1 MMSWLIWNNI
11 LQDNKEDFI
20 MKRTNESSFDYNA
33 EVKKCKTIDD
43 VMGKNGLI
51 QRLVKDVLENIL
63 EGEMEEHLGREKYQR
78 ESYDVED
85 IKNYR
90 NGYSTKNL
98 RSSFGDV
105 DLDIPRDRKAEFEPQ
120 IVKKY
125 ETVCTELDKKIIS
138 LYAKGMSTTDIEAE
152 IQDLYGITISPSMV
166 SKITDKV
173 LATAT
178 EWQNRVLDSI
188 YPIVYLD
195 AMYFKVRSNGK
206 IVNKA
211 VYICLGYTM
220 QGHKDILGIWVDEA
234 EGAKFWLSICND
246 LKNRGV
252 KEILIA
258 CMDGLKGLPQA
269 IKTVFPTVN
278 IQTCI
283 VHQIRNSV
291 KYVASKGQ
299 KAFMKDLKEVYKAP
313 TEELAL
319 AQLDRLKEA
328 WGDKYGIVIDSW
340 YNNWNNL
347 STYFEFSPSIRKII
361 YTTNV
366 LEGFNRQVRKFTKVR
381 VIFPTDE
388 SLNKCV
394 YLATMEIM
402 EKWTQPIHG
411 WANTL
416 AELSLAFSDQL
427 SDDLA

>member
-1 MMSWLIWNNI
+1 MTKKDDIN
-11 LQDNKEDFI
+11 
-20 MKRTNESSFDYNA
+20 FDYNE

-43 VMGKNGLI
+43 VIGKDGLV
-51 QRLVKDVLENIL
+51 QRLIKDVLENIL
-63 EGEMEEHLGREKYQR
+63 EVEMGEHLGRDKYDRQT
-78 ESYDVED
+78 D
-85 IKNYR
+85 IDQDDRNYR
-90 NGYSTKNL
+90 NGYSKKTL

-105 DLDIPRDRKAEFEPQ
+105 DLDVPRDRKAEFEPQ
-120 IVKKY
+120 IIKKY
-125 ETVCTELDKKIIS
+125 ETVCNELDKKIIS
-138 LYAKGMSTTDIEAE
+138 LYAKGMSTRDIQAE
-152 IQDLYGITISPSMV
+152 VEDLYGITLSPSMI

-173 LATAT
+173 IATAT
-178 EWQNRVLDSI
+178 EWQNRMLDEI

-211 VYICLGYTM
+211 VYICLGYTLE
-220 QGHKDILGIWVDEA
+220 GYKDILGIWVDEA

-252 KEILIA
+252 KKILIA

-269 IKTVFPTVN
+269 IKTVFPTVD

-283 VHQIRNSV
+283 VHQIRNSI
-291 KYVASKGQ
+291 KYIASKDK

-313 TEELAL
+313 TQDLAL
-319 AQLDRLKEA
+319 AQLDNLKEK
-328 WGDKYGIVIDSW
+328 WGSNYGMVIDSW

-347 STYFEFSPSIRKII
+347 DTFFKFSPQIRKLI

-381 VIFPTDE
+381 TIFPTDE

-402 EKWTQPIHG
+402 EKWTQPIHNWG
-411 WANTL
+411 TTL
-416 AELSLAFSDQL
+416 AELSLYFEEQL
-427 SDDLA
+427 RDELA

>member
-1 MMSWLIWNNI
+1 MGRKNDIN
-11 LQDNKEDFI
+11 
-20 MKRTNESSFDYNA
+20 FDYNS

-43 VMGKNGLI
+43 VLGKNGLV
-51 QRLVKDVLENIL
+51 QRLIKDVLENIL
-63 EGEMEEHLGREKYQR
+63 EAEMDEHLGRDKYQR
-78 ESYDVED
+78 QND
-85 IKNYR
+85 IEPSERNYR
-90 NGYSTKNL
+90 NGYSQKNL

-105 DLDIPRDRKAEFEPQ
+105 DLDIPRDRKSEFEPQ

-125 ETVCTELDKKIIS
+125 ETVCNELDKKIIS
-138 LYAKGMSTTDIEAE
+138 LYAKGMTTSDIQAE
-152 IQDLYGITISPSMV
+152 IEDLYGITISPSMV

-173 LATAT
+173 IATAT
-178 EWQNRVLDSI
+178 EWQNRMLDKI

-220 QGHKDILGIWVDEA
+220 EGYKDILGLWVDEA
-234 EGAKFWLSICND
+234 EGAKFWLGICND

-269 IKTVFPTVN
+269 IQTVFPSAN

-283 VHQIRNSV
+283 VHQIRNSI
-291 KYVASKGQ
+291 KYIASKD
-299 KAFMKDLKEVYKAP
+299 KKSFMKDLKEVYKAA

-319 AQLDRLKEA
+319 AQLDKLKET
-328 WGDKYGIVIDSW
+328 WGNSYGMVIDSW

-347 STYFEFSPSIRKII
+347 STFFDFSPRIRKMI
-361 YTTNV
+361 YTTNA
-366 LEGFNRQVRKFTKVR
+366 LEGFNRQVRKYTKSR
-381 VIFPTDE
+381 TIFPTDE

-402 EKWTQPIHG
+402 EKWTQPVPN
-411 WANTL
+411 WANTYL
-416 AELSLAFSDQL
+416 WNNSQCFSGDNAILPKSVNSLFISHFT
-427 SDDLA
+427 

>member
-1 MMSWLIWNNI
+1 MTKKDDIN
-11 LQDNKEDFI
+11 
-20 MKRTNESSFDYNA
+20 FDYNE

-43 VMGKNGLI
+43 VIGKDGLV
-51 QRLVKDVLENIL
+51 QRLIKDVLENIL
-63 EGEMEEHLGREKYQR
+63 EVEMGEHLGRDKYDRQT
-78 ESYDVED
+78 D
-85 IKNYR
+85 IDQDDRNYR
-90 NGYSTKNL
+90 NGYSKKTL

-105 DLDIPRDRKAEFEPQ
+105 DLDVPRDRKAEFEPQ
-120 IVKKY
+120 IIKKY
-125 ETVCTELDKKIIS
+125 ETVCNELDKKIIS
-138 LYAKGMSTTDIEAE
+138 LYAKGMSTRDIQAE
-152 IQDLYGITISPSMV
+152 VEDLYGITLSPSMI

-173 LATAT
+173 IATAT
-178 EWQNRVLDSI
+178 EWQNRMLDEI

-211 VYICLGYTM
+211 VYICLGYTLE
-220 QGHKDILGIWVDEA
+220 GYKDILGIWVDEA

-252 KEILIA
+252 KKILIA

-269 IKTVFPTVN
+269 IKTVFPTVD

-283 VHQIRNSV
+283 VHQIRNSI
-291 KYVASKGQ
+291 KYIASKDK
-299 KAFMKDLKEVYKAP
+299 KAFMKDLKEVYKAT

-319 AQLDRLKEA
+319 AQLDNLKEK
-328 WGDKYGIVIDSW
+328 WGSNYGMVIDSW

-347 STYFEFSPSIRKII
+347 DTFFKFSPQIRKLI

-381 VIFPTDE
+381 TIFPTDE

-402 EKWTQPIHG
+402 EKWTQPIHNLG
-411 WANTL
+411 TTL
-416 AELSLAFSDQL
+416 AELSLYFEEQL
-427 SDDLA
+427 KDELA

>member
-1 MMSWLIWNNI
+1 MARKNDIN
-11 LQDNKEDFI
+11 
-20 MKRTNESSFDYNA
+20 FDYNS
-33 EVKKCKTIDD
+33 EIKKCKTIDD
-43 VMGKNGLI
+43 VLGKNGLV

-63 EGEMEEHLGREKYQR
+63 EAEMDEHLGRDKYQR
-78 ESYDVED
+78 QSD
-85 IKNYR
+85 IEPGERNYR
-90 NGYSTKNL
+90 NGYSQKNL

-105 DLDIPRDRKAEFEPQ
+105 DLDIPRERKSEFEPQ

-125 ETVCTELDKKIIS
+125 ETVCNELDKKIIS
-138 LYAKGMSTTDIEAE
+138 LYAKGMTTSDIQAE
-152 IQDLYGITISPSMV
+152 IEDLYGITISPSMV

-173 LATAT
+173 IATAT
-178 EWQNRVLDSI
+178 EWQNRMLDKI

-220 QGHKDILGIWVDEA
+220 EGYKDILGLWVDEA
-234 EGAKFWLSICND
+234 EGAKFWLGICND

-269 IKTVFPTVN
+269 IQTVFPSAN

-283 VHQIRNSV
+283 VHQIRNSI
-291 KYVASKGQ
+291 KYIASKD
-299 KAFMKDLKEVYKAP
+299 KKSFMKDLKEVYKAP

-319 AQLDRLKEA
+319 AQLDKLKET
-328 WGDKYGIVIDSW
+328 WGNSYGMVIDSW

-347 STYFEFSPSIRKII
+347 STFFDFSPRIRKMI
-361 YTTNV
+361 YTTNA
-366 LEGFNRQVRKFTKVR
+366 LEGFNRQVRKYTKSR
-381 VIFPTDE
+381 TIFPTDE

-402 EKWTQPIHG
+402 EKWTQPVPNWG
-411 WANTL
+411 ATL
-416 AELSLAFSDQL
+416 AELTLFFTEELKDELA
-427 SDDLA
+427 

>member
-1 MMSWLIWNNI
+1 MARKNDIN
-11 LQDNKEDFI
+11 
-20 MKRTNESSFDYNA
+20 FDYNS
-33 EVKKCKTIDD
+33 EIKKCKTIDD
-43 VMGKNGLI
+43 VLGKNGLV

-63 EGEMEEHLGREKYQR
+63 EAEMDEHLGRDKYQR
-78 ESYDVED
+78 QSNIEPGER
-85 IKNYR
+85 NYR
-90 NGYSTKNL
+90 NGYSQKNL

-105 DLDIPRDRKAEFEPQ
+105 DLDIPRDRKSEFEPQ

-125 ETVCTELDKKIIS
+125 ETVCNELDKKIIS
-138 LYAKGMSTTDIEAE
+138 LYAKGMTTSDIQAE
-152 IQDLYGITISPSMV
+152 IEDLYGITISPSMV

-173 LATAT
+173 IATAT
-178 EWQNRVLDSI
+178 EWQNRMLDKI

-220 QGHKDILGIWVDEA
+220 EGYKDILGLWVDEA
-234 EGAKFWLSICND
+234 EGAKFWLGICND

-269 IKTVFPTVN
+269 IQTVFPSAN

-283 VHQIRNSV
+283 VHQIRNSI
-291 KYVASKGQ
+291 KYIASKD
-299 KAFMKDLKEVYKAP
+299 KKSFMKDLKEVYKAP

-319 AQLDRLKEA
+319 AQLDKLKET
-328 WGDKYGIVIDSW
+328 WGNSYGMVINSW

-347 STYFEFSPSIRKII
+347 STFFDFSPRIRKMI
-361 YTTNV
+361 YTTNA
-366 LEGFNRQVRKFTKVR
+366 LEGFNRQVRKYTKSR
-381 VIFPTDE
+381 TIFPTDE

-402 EKWTQPIHG
+402 EKWTQPVPNWG
-411 WANTL
+411 ATL
-416 AELSLAFSDQL
+416 AELTLFFTEELKDELA
-427 SDDLA
+427 

>member
-1 MMSWLIWNNI
+1 MARKNDIN
-11 LQDNKEDFI
+11 
-20 MKRTNESSFDYNA
+20 FDYNS
-33 EVKKCKTIDD
+33 EIKKCKTIDD
-43 VMGKNGLI
+43 VLGKNGLV

-63 EGEMEEHLGREKYQR
+63 EAEMDEHLGRDKYQR
-78 ESYDVED
+78 QSNIEPGER
-85 IKNYR
+85 NYR
-90 NGYSTKNL
+90 NGYSQKNL

-105 DLDIPRDRKAEFEPQ
+105 DLDIPRDRKSEFEPQ

-125 ETVCTELDKKIIS
+125 ETVCNELDKKIIS
-138 LYAKGMSTTDIEAE
+138 LYAKGMTTSDIQAE
-152 IQDLYGITISPSMV
+152 IEDLYGITISPSMV

-173 LATAT
+173 IATAT
-178 EWQNRVLDSI
+178 EWQNRMLDKI

-220 QGHKDILGIWVDEA
+220 EGYKDILGLWVDEA
-234 EGAKFWLSICND
+234 EGAKFWLGICND

-269 IKTVFPTVN
+269 IQTVFPSAN

-283 VHQIRNSV
+283 VHQIRNSI
-291 KYVASKGQ
+291 KYIASKD
-299 KAFMKDLKEVYKAP
+299 KKSFMKDLKEVYKAP

-319 AQLDRLKEA
+319 AQLDKLKET
-328 WGDKYGIVIDSW
+328 WGNSYGMVIDSW

-347 STYFEFSPSIRKII
+347 STFFDFSPRIRRMI
-361 YTTNV
+361 YTTNA
-366 LEGFNRQVRKFTKVR
+366 LEGFNRQVRKYTKSR
-381 VIFPTDE
+381 TIFPTDE

-402 EKWTQPIHG
+402 EKWTQPVPNWG
-411 WANTL
+411 ATL
-416 AELSLAFSDQL
+416 AELTLFFTEELKDELA
-427 SDDLA
+427 

>member
-1 MMSWLIWNNI
+1 MARKNDIN
-11 LQDNKEDFI
+11 
-20 MKRTNESSFDYNA
+20 FDYNS
-33 EVKKCKTIDD
+33 EIKKCKTIDD
-43 VMGKNGLI
+43 VLGKNGLV

-63 EGEMEEHLGREKYQR
+63 EAEMDEHLGRDKYQR
-78 ESYDVED
+78 QSNIEPGER
-85 IKNYR
+85 NYR
-90 NGYSTKNL
+90 NGYSQKNL

-105 DLDIPRDRKAEFEPQ
+105 DLDIPRDRKSEFEPQ

-125 ETVCTELDKKIIS
+125 ETVCNELDKKIIS
-138 LYAKGMSTTDIEAE
+138 LYAKGMTTSDIQAE
-152 IQDLYGITISPSMV
+152 IEDLYGITISPSMV

-173 LATAT
+173 IATAT
-178 EWQNRVLDSI
+178 EWQNRMLDKI

-220 QGHKDILGIWVDEA
+220 EGYKDILGLWVDEA
-234 EGAKFWLSICND
+234 EGAKFWLGICND

-269 IKTVFPTVN
+269 IQTVFPSAN

-283 VHQIRNSV
+283 VHQIRNSI
-291 KYVASKGQ
+291 KYIASKD
-299 KAFMKDLKEVYKAP
+299 KKSFMKDLKEVYKAP

-319 AQLDRLKEA
+319 AQLDKLKET
-328 WGDKYGIVIDSW
+328 WGNSYGMVIDSW

-347 STYFEFSPSIRKII
+347 STFFDFSPRIRKII
-361 YTTNV
+361 YTTNA
-366 LEGFNRQVRKFTKVR
+366 LEGFNRQVRKYTKSR
-381 VIFPTDE
+381 TIFPTDE

-402 EKWTQPIHG
+402 EKWTQPVPNWG
-411 WANTL
+411 ATL
-416 AELSLAFSDQL
+416 AELTLFFTEELKDELA
-427 SDDLA
+427 

>member
-1 MMSWLIWNNI
+1 MARKNDIN
-11 LQDNKEDFI
+11 
-20 MKRTNESSFDYNA
+20 FDYNS
-33 EVKKCKTIDD
+33 EIKKCKTIDD
-43 VMGKNGLI
+43 VLGKNGLV

-63 EGEMEEHLGREKYQR
+63 EAEMDEHLGRDKYQR
-78 ESYDVED
+78 QSD
-85 IKNYR
+85 IEPGERNYR
-90 NGYSTKNL
+90 NGYSQKNL

-105 DLDIPRDRKAEFEPQ
+105 DLDIPRDRKSEFEPQ

-125 ETVCTELDKKIIS
+125 ETVCNELDKKIIS
-138 LYAKGMSTTDIEAE
+138 LYAKGMTTSDIQAE
-152 IQDLYGITISPSMV
+152 IEDLYGITISPSMV

-173 LATAT
+173 IATAT
-178 EWQNRVLDSI
+178 EWQNRMLDKI

-220 QGHKDILGIWVDEA
+220 EGYKDILGLWVDEA
-234 EGAKFWLSICND
+234 EGAKFWLGICND

-269 IKTVFPTVN
+269 IQTVFPSAN

-283 VHQIRNSV
+283 VHQIRNSI
-291 KYVASKGQ
+291 KYIASKD
-299 KAFMKDLKEVYKAP
+299 KKSFMKDLKEVYKAP

-319 AQLDRLKEA
+319 AQLDKLKETL
-328 WGDKYGIVIDSW
+328 GNSYGMVINSW

-347 STYFEFSPSIRKII
+347 STFFDFSPRIRKMI
-361 YTTNV
+361 YTTNA
-366 LEGFNRQVRKFTKVR
+366 LEGFNRQVRKYTKSR
-381 VIFPTDE
+381 TIFPTDE

-402 EKWTQPIHG
+402 EKWTQPVPNWG
-411 WANTL
+411 ATL
-416 AELSLAFSDQL
+416 AELTLFFTEELKDELA
-427 SDDLA
+427 

>member
-1 MMSWLIWNNI
+1 MTKKDDIN
-11 LQDNKEDFI
+11 
-20 MKRTNESSFDYNA
+20 FDYNE

-43 VMGKNGLI
+43 VIGKDGLV
-51 QRLVKDVLENIL
+51 QRLIKDVLENIL
-63 EGEMEEHLGREKYQR
+63 EVEMGEHLGRDKYDRQT
-78 ESYDVED
+78 D
-85 IKNYR
+85 IVQDDRNYR
-90 NGYSTKNL
+90 NGYSKKTL

-105 DLDIPRDRKAEFEPQ
+105 DLDVPRDRKAEFEPQ
-120 IVKKY
+120 IIKKY
-125 ETVCTELDKKIIS
+125 ETVFNELDKKIIS
-138 LYAKGMSTTDIEAE
+138 LYAKGMSTRDIQAE
-152 IQDLYGITISPSMV
+152 VEDLYGITLSPSMI

-173 LATAT
+173 IATAT
-178 EWQNRVLDSI
+178 EWQNRMLDEI

-211 VYICLGYTM
+211 VYICLGYTLE
-220 QGHKDILGIWVDEA
+220 GYKDILGIWVDEA

-252 KEILIA
+252 KKILIA

-269 IKTVFPTVN
+269 IKTVFPTVD

-283 VHQIRNSV
+283 VHQIRNSI
-291 KYVASKGQ
+291 KYIASKDK
-299 KAFMKDLKEVYKAP
+299 KAFMKDLKEVYKAT

-319 AQLDRLKEA
+319 AQLDNLKEK
-328 WGDKYGIVIDSW
+328 WGSNYGMVIDSW

-347 STYFEFSPSIRKII
+347 DTFFKFSPQIRKLI

-381 VIFPTDE
+381 TIFPTDE

-402 EKWTQPIHG
+402 EKWTQPIHNWG
-411 WANTL
+411 TTL
-416 AELSLAFSDQL
+416 AELSLYFEEQL
-427 SDDLA
+427 KDELA

>member
-1 MMSWLIWNNI
+1 MGRKNDIN
-11 LQDNKEDFI
+11 
-20 MKRTNESSFDYNA
+20 FDYNS

-43 VMGKNGLI
+43 VLGKNGLV

-63 EGEMEEHLGREKYQR
+63 EAEMDEHLGRDKYQR
-78 ESYDVED
+78 QSD
-85 IKNYR
+85 IEPGERNYR
-90 NGYSTKNL
+90 NGYSQKNL

-105 DLDIPRDRKAEFEPQ
+105 DLDIPRDRKSEFEPQ

-125 ETVCTELDKKIIS
+125 ETVCNELDKKIIS
-138 LYAKGMSTTDIEAE
+138 LYAKGMTTSDIQAE
-152 IQDLYGITISPSMV
+152 IEDLYGITISPSMV

-173 LATAT
+173 IATAT
-178 EWQNRVLDSI
+178 EWQNRMLDKI

-220 QGHKDILGIWVDEA
+220 EGYKDILGLWVDEA
-234 EGAKFWLSICND
+234 EGAKFWLGICND

-269 IKTVFPTVN
+269 IQTVFPSAN

-283 VHQIRNSV
+283 VHQIRNSI
-291 KYVASKGQ
+291 KYIASKD
-299 KAFMKDLKEVYKAP
+299 KKSFMKDLKEVYKAP

-319 AQLDRLKEA
+319 AQLDKLKET
-328 WGDKYGIVIDSW
+328 WGNSYGMVIDSW

-347 STYFEFSPSIRKII
+347 STFFDFSPRIRKMI
-361 YTTNV
+361 YTTNA
-366 LEGFNRQVRKFTKVR
+366 LEGFNRQVRKYTKSR
-381 VIFPTDE
+381 TIFPTDE

-402 EKWTQPIHG
+402 EKWTQPVPNWG
-411 WANTL
+411 ATL
-416 AELSLAFSDQL
+416 AELTLFFTEELKDELA
-427 SDDLA
+427 

>member
-1 MMSWLIWNNI
+1 MTKKDDIN
-11 LQDNKEDFI
+11 
-20 MKRTNESSFDYNA
+20 FDYNE

-43 VMGKNGLI
+43 VIGKDGLV
-51 QRLVKDVLENIL
+51 QRLIKDVLENIL
-63 EGEMEEHLGREKYQR
+63 EVEMGEHLGRDKYDRQT
-78 ESYDVED
+78 D
-85 IKNYR
+85 IDQDDRNYR
-90 NGYSTKNL
+90 NGYSKKTL

-105 DLDIPRDRKAEFEPQ
+105 DLDVPRDRKAEFEPQ
-120 IVKKY
+120 IIKKY
-125 ETVCTELDKKIIS
+125 ETVCNELDKKIIS
-138 LYAKGMSTTDIEAE
+138 LYAKGMSTRDIQAE
-152 IQDLYGITISPSMV
+152 VEDLYGITLSPSMI

-173 LATAT
+173 IATAT
-178 EWQNRVLDSI
+178 EWQNRMLDEI

-211 VYICLGYTM
+211 VYICLGYTLE
-220 QGHKDILGIWVDEA
+220 GYKDILGIWVDEA

-252 KEILIA
+252 KKILIA

-269 IKTVFPTVN
+269 IKTVFPTVD

-283 VHQIRNSV
+283 VHQIRNSI
-291 KYVASKGQ
+291 KYIASKDK

-319 AQLDRLKEA
+319 AQLDNLKEK
-328 WGDKYGIVIDSW
+328 WGSNYGMVIDSW

-347 STYFEFSPSIRKII
+347 DTFFKFSPQIRKLI

-381 VIFPTDE
+381 TIFPTDE

-402 EKWTQPIHG
+402 EKWTQPIHNWG
-411 WANTL
+411 TTL
-416 AELSLAFSDQL
+416 AELSLYFKEQL
-427 SDDLA
+427 RYELD

>member
-1 MMSWLIWNNI
+1 MTKKDDIN
-11 LQDNKEDFI
+11 
-20 MKRTNESSFDYNA
+20 FDYNE

-43 VMGKNGLI
+43 VIGKDGLV
-51 QRLVKDVLENIL
+51 QRLIKDVLENIL
-63 EGEMEEHLGREKYQR
+63 EVEMGEHLGRDKYDRQT
-78 ESYDVED
+78 D
-85 IKNYR
+85 IDQDDRNYR
-90 NGYSTKNL
+90 NGYSKKTL

-105 DLDIPRDRKAEFEPQ
+105 DLDVPRDRKAEFEPQ
-120 IVKKY
+120 IIKKY
-125 ETVCTELDKKIIS
+125 ETVCNELDKKIIS
-138 LYAKGMSTTDIEAE
+138 LYAKGMSTRDIQAE
-152 IQDLYGITISPSMV
+152 VEDLYGITLSPSMI

-173 LATAT
+173 IATAT
-178 EWQNRVLDSI
+178 EWQNRMLDEI

-211 VYICLGYTM
+211 VYICLGYTLE
-220 QGHKDILGIWVDEA
+220 GYKDILGIWVDET

-252 KEILIA
+252 KKILIA

-269 IKTVFPTVN
+269 IKTVFPTVD

-283 VHQIRNSV
+283 VHQIRNSI
-291 KYVASKGQ
+291 KYIASKDK
-299 KAFMKDLKEVYKAP
+299 KAFMKDLKEVYKAT

-319 AQLDRLKEA
+319 VQLDNLKEK
-328 WGDKYGIVIDSW
+328 WGSNYGMVIDSW

-347 STYFEFSPSIRKII
+347 DTFFKFSPQIRKLI

-381 VIFPTDE
+381 TIFPTDE
-388 SLNKCV
+388 SLNKYV

-402 EKWTQPIHG
+402 EKWTQPIHNWG
-411 WANTL
+411 TTL
-416 AELSLAFSDQL
+416 AELSLYFEEQL
-427 SDDLA
+427 KDELA

>member
-1 MMSWLIWNNI
+1 MARKNDIN
-11 LQDNKEDFI
+11 
-20 MKRTNESSFDYNA
+20 FDYNS
-33 EVKKCKTIDD
+33 EIKKCKTIDD
-43 VMGKNGLI
+43 VLGKNGLV

-63 EGEMEEHLGREKYQR
+63 EAEMDEHLGRDKYQR
-78 ESYDVED
+78 QSD
-85 IKNYR
+85 IEPGERNYR
-90 NGYSTKNL
+90 NGYSQKNL

-105 DLDIPRDRKAEFEPQ
+105 DLDIPRDRKSEFEPQ

-125 ETVCTELDKKIIS
+125 ETVCNELDKKIIS
-138 LYAKGMSTTDIEAE
+138 LYAKGMTTSDIQAE
-152 IQDLYGITISPSMV
+152 IEDLYGITISPSMV

-173 LATAT
+173 IATAT
-178 EWQNRVLDSI
+178 EWQNRMLDKI

-220 QGHKDILGIWVDEA
+220 EGYKDILGLWVDEA
-234 EGAKFWLSICND
+234 EGAKFWLGICND

-269 IKTVFPTVN
+269 IQTVFPSAN

-283 VHQIRNSV
+283 VHQIRNSI
-291 KYVASKGQ
+291 KYIASKD
-299 KAFMKDLKEVYKAP
+299 KKSFMKDLKEVYKAP

-319 AQLDRLKEA
+319 AQLDKLKET
-328 WGDKYGIVIDSW
+328 WGNSYGMVIDSW

-347 STYFEFSPSIRKII
+347 STFFDFSPRIRKII
-361 YTTNV
+361 YTTNA
-366 LEGFNRQVRKFTKVR
+366 LEGFNRQVRKYTKSR
-381 VIFPTDE
+381 TIFPTDE

-402 EKWTQPIHG
+402 KKWTQPVPNWG
-411 WANTL
+411 ATL
-416 AELSLAFSDQL
+416 AELTLFFTEELKDELA
-427 SDDLA
+427 

>member
-1 MMSWLIWNNI
+1 MGRKNDIN
-11 LQDNKEDFI
+11 
-20 MKRTNESSFDYNA
+20 FDYNS

-43 VMGKNGLI
+43 VLGKNGLV

-63 EGEMEEHLGREKYQR
+63 EAEMDEHLGRDKYQR
-78 ESYDVED
+78 QND
-85 IKNYR
+85 IEPSERNYR
-90 NGYSTKNL
+90 NGYSQKNL
-98 RSSFGDV
+98 RSSFGTV
-105 DLDIPRDRKAEFEPQ
+105 DLDIPRDRKSEFEPQ

-125 ETVCTELDKKIIS
+125 ETVCNELDKKIIS
-138 LYAKGMSTTDIEAE
+138 LYAKGMTTSDIQAE
-152 IQDLYGITISPSMV
+152 IEDLYGITISPSMV

-173 LATAT
+173 IATAT
-178 EWQNRVLDSI
+178 EWQNRMLDKI

-220 QGHKDILGIWVDEA
+220 EGYKDILGLWVDEA
-234 EGAKFWLSICND
+234 EGAKFWLGICND

-269 IKTVFPTVN
+269 IQTVFPSAN

-283 VHQIRNSV
+283 VHQIRNSI
-291 KYVASKGQ
+291 KYIASKD
-299 KAFMKDLKEVYKAP
+299 KKSFMKDLKEVYKAA

-319 AQLDRLKEA
+319 AQLDKLKET
-328 WGDKYGIVIDSW
+328 WGNSYGMVIDSW

-347 STYFEFSPSIRKII
+347 STFFDFSPRIRKII
-361 YTTNV
+361 YTTNA
-366 LEGFNRQVRKFTKVR
+366 LEGFNRQVRKYTKSR
-381 VIFPTDE
+381 TIFPTDE

-402 EKWTQPIHG
+402 EKWTQPVLNWG
-411 WANTL
+411 ATL
-416 AELSLAFSDQL
+416 AELTLFFTEELKDELA
-427 SDDLA
+427 

>member
-1 MMSWLIWNNI
+1 MTKKDDIN
-11 LQDNKEDFI
+11 
-20 MKRTNESSFDYNA
+20 FDYNE

-43 VMGKNGLI
+43 VIGKDGLV
-51 QRLVKDVLENIL
+51 QRLIKDVLENIL
-63 EGEMEEHLGREKYQR
+63 EVEMGEHLGRDKYDRQT
-78 ESYDVED
+78 D
-85 IKNYR
+85 IDQDDRNYR
-90 NGYSTKNL
+90 NGYSKKTL

-105 DLDIPRDRKAEFEPQ
+105 DLDVPRDRKAEFEPQ
-120 IVKKY
+120 IIKKY
-125 ETVCTELDKKIIS
+125 ETVCNELDKKIIS
-138 LYAKGMSTTDIEAE
+138 LYAKGMSTRDIQAE
-152 IQDLYGITISPSMV
+152 VEDLYGITLSPSMI

-173 LATAT
+173 IATAT
-178 EWQNRVLDSI
+178 EWQNRMLDEI

-211 VYICLGYTM
+211 VYICLGYTLE
-220 QGHKDILGIWVDEA
+220 GYKDILGIWVDEA

-252 KEILIA
+252 KKILIA

-269 IKTVFPTVN
+269 IKTVFPTVD

-283 VHQIRNSV
+283 VHQIRNSI
-291 KYVASKGQ
+291 KYIASKDK

-313 TEELAL
+313 TEDLAL
-319 AQLDRLKEA
+319 VQLDNLKEK
-328 WGDKYGIVIDSW
+328 WGSNYGMVIDSW

-347 STYFEFSPSIRKII
+347 DTFFKFSPQIRKLI

-381 VIFPTDE
+381 TIFPTDE

-402 EKWTQPIHG
+402 EKWTQPIHN
-411 WANTL
+411 WRTTL
-416 AELSLAFSDQL
+416 AELSLYFEEQL
-427 SDDLA
+427 RDELD

>member
-1 MMSWLIWNNI
+1 MARKNDIN
-11 LQDNKEDFI
+11 
-20 MKRTNESSFDYNA
+20 FDYNS
-33 EVKKCKTIDD
+33 EIKKCKTIDD
-43 VMGKNGLI
+43 VLGKNGLV

-63 EGEMEEHLGREKYQR
+63 EAEMDEHLGRDKYQR
-78 ESYDVED
+78 QSD
-85 IKNYR
+85 IEPGERNYR
-90 NGYSTKNL
+90 NGYSQKNL

-105 DLDIPRDRKAEFEPQ
+105 DLDIPRDRKSEFEPQ

-125 ETVCTELDKKIIS
+125 ETVCNELDKKIIS
-138 LYAKGMSTTDIEAE
+138 LYAKGMTTSDIQAE
-152 IQDLYGITISPSMV
+152 IEDLYGITISPSMV

-173 LATAT
+173 IATAT
-178 EWQNRVLDSI
+178 EWQNRMLDKI

-220 QGHKDILGIWVDEA
+220 EGYKDILRLWVDEA
-234 EGAKFWLSICND
+234 EGAKFWLGICND

-269 IKTVFPTVN
+269 IQTVFPSAN

-283 VHQIRNSV
+283 VHQIRNSI
-291 KYVASKGQ
+291 KYIASKD
-299 KAFMKDLKEVYKAP
+299 KKSFMKDLKEVYKAP

-319 AQLDRLKEA
+319 AQLDKLKET
-328 WGDKYGIVIDSW
+328 WGNSYGMVIDSW

-347 STYFEFSPSIRKII
+347 STFFDFSPRIRKMI
-361 YTTNV
+361 YTTNA
-366 LEGFNRQVRKFTKVR
+366 LEGFNRQVRKYTKSR
-381 VIFPTDE
+381 TIFPTDE

-402 EKWTQPIHG
+402 EKWT
-411 WANTL
+411 
-416 AELSLAFSDQL
+416 
-427 SDDLA
+427 

>member
-1 MMSWLIWNNI
+1 MGRKNDIN
-11 LQDNKEDFI
+11 
-20 MKRTNESSFDYNA
+20 FDYNS

-43 VMGKNGLI
+43 VLGKNGLV

-63 EGEMEEHLGREKYQR
+63 EAEMDEHLGRDKYQR
-78 ESYDVED
+78 QSD
-85 IKNYR
+85 IEPSERNYR
-90 NGYSTKNL
+90 NGYSQKNL
-98 RSSFGDV
+98 RSSFGTV
-105 DLDIPRDRKAEFEPQ
+105 DLDIPRDRKSEFEPQ

-125 ETVCTELDKKIIS
+125 ETVCNELDKKIIS
-138 LYAKGMSTTDIEAE
+138 LYAKGMTTSDIQAE
-152 IQDLYGITISPSMV
+152 IEDLYGITISPSMV
-166 SKITDKV
+166 SKITDK
-173 LATAT
+173 LIATAT
-178 EWQNRVLDSI
+178 EWQNRMLDKI

-220 QGHKDILGIWVDEA
+220 EGYKDILGLWVDEA
-234 EGAKFWLSICND
+234 EGAKFWLGICND

-269 IKTVFPTVN
+269 IQTVFPSAN

-283 VHQIRNSV
+283 VHQIRNSI
-291 KYVASKGQ
+291 KYIASKDK

-319 AQLDRLKEA
+319 AQLDNLKEK
-328 WGDKYGIVIDSW
+328 WGSNYGMVIDSW

-347 STYFEFSPSIRKII
+347 DTFFKFSPQIRKLI

-381 VIFPTDE
+381 TIFPTDE

-402 EKWTQPIHG
+402 EKWTQPIHNWG
-411 WANTL
+411 TTL
-416 AELSLAFSDQL
+416 AELSLYFEEQL
-427 SDDLA
+427 RDELA

>member
-1 MMSWLIWNNI
+1 MTKKDDIN
-11 LQDNKEDFI
+11 
-20 MKRTNESSFDYNA
+20 FDYNE

-43 VMGKNGLI
+43 VIGKDGLV
-51 QRLVKDVLENIL
+51 QRLIKDVLENIL
-63 EGEMEEHLGREKYQR
+63 EVEMGEHLGRDKYDRQT
-78 ESYDVED
+78 D
-85 IKNYR
+85 IDQDDRNYR
-90 NGYSTKNL
+90 NGYSKKTL

-105 DLDIPRDRKAEFEPQ
+105 DLDVPRDRKAEFEPQ
-120 IVKKY
+120 IIKKY
-125 ETVCTELDKKIIS
+125 ETVCNELDKKIIS
-138 LYAKGMSTTDIEAE
+138 LYVKGMSTRDIQAE
-152 IQDLYGITISPSMV
+152 VEDLYGITLSPSMI

-173 LATAT
+173 IATAT
-178 EWQNRVLDSI
+178 EWQNRMLDEI

-211 VYICLGYTM
+211 VYICLGYTLE
-220 QGHKDILGIWVDEA
+220 GYKDILGIWVDEA

-252 KEILIA
+252 KKILIA
-258 CMDGLKGLPQA
+258 CMDGLKGLPQV
-269 IKTVFPTVN
+269 IKTVFPTVD

-283 VHQIRNSV
+283 VHQIRNSI
-291 KYVASKGQ
+291 KYIASKDK

-313 TEELAL
+313 TEDLAL
-319 AQLDRLKEA
+319 AQLDNLKEK
-328 WGDKYGIVIDSW
+328 WGSNYGMVIDSW

-347 STYFEFSPSIRKII
+347 DTFFKFSPQIRKLI

-381 VIFPTDE
+381 TIFPTDE

-402 EKWTQPIHG
+402 EKWTQPIHNWG
-411 WANTL
+411 TTL
-416 AELSLAFSDQL
+416 AELSLYFEEQL
-427 SDDLA
+427 KDELA